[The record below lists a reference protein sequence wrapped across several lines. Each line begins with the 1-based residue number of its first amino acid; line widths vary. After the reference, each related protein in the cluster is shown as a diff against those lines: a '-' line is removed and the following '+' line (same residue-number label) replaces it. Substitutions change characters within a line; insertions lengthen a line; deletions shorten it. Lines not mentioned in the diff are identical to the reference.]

1 MASSFFSDFGLMW
14 YLDELKKEE
23 FRRFKELLRQEP
35 LQLGLE
41 RIPWAEVKRATREDL
56 ANLLIKHYQEQQA
69 WDVTYRIFHKIGR
82 KDLHIKAKRES
93 TGYIRMYQAHVKKK
107 FSNIWSRESLT
118 RIHDYFEQEVVIQ
131 KKRERMELL
140 FEPKATGE
148 EPSRTVVLVGTPKIG
163 KTTFLVKLMLA
174 WAEGIFYQDRFLYI
188 FYFCCW
194 EVKRLALTSLAELIS
209 GDWPNPPVPIAEILS
224 QPERLLFIIDSFEE
238 LTCALKEPE
247 SDLCSD
253 WLQQQPG
260 EVVLGSLLRK
270 KMLPEASLLIAT
282 TPNYQQELEAQLEHP
297 EIKTIMGLNES
308 DRKLY
313 FSCVFQDKKQAME
326 AFSFVRENE
335 QLFHMCQIPILCWVV
350 CTCLKQEMER
360 GRDLAL
366 ACHRTTSLFASFI
379 FNMFTPKGATRPH
392 EQIHVQL
399 KGLCSLAVEG
409 MWTDTFQFSEEDF
422 RRNGLVESDIPAL
435 LDMKL
440 LQKCRGYENS
450 YTFIHVCIQEFCAA
464 MFYLLKSSGNHPN
477 PAVGCSKALL
487 LTYLKR
493 ENVHWILGGC
503 FVFGLLNAEEEK
515 RLDAFFDLQL
525 SLEVKQQFHQ
535 CLKSLGECEHLEGE
549 VDFLLFYCL
558 FEMQDK
564 VFVTK
569 ALDCFQEVH
578 FSVTDNVDLMVSAYC
593 LKHCS
598 GLRKISFSV
607 RNVFKE
613 ENGDS
618 STSSYNLVRWHY
630 ICSVLT
636 TNVHLR
642 ELQVHNSVLDESA
655 FGALC
660 KELRHPNCHLQKLE
674 INNVSFSGESWLF
687 FEVFIHNPYLKCL
700 DLSSTRLYRNDVRL
714 LCEALNYP
722 LCNIEDLTLA
732 NCLLSA
738 GDCEAFA
745 SVLKSNKKLKYLNV
759 AHNYLDQGVSL
770 LCDALC
776 HLDCVLEALVLV
788 YCYLSEPCWDS
799 LCEVLVCNRSLIHL
813 DLGGNVLKDDDL
825 ELLCAALKH
834 PNCCLQSLCLVK
846 VSITDE
852 GCRDIASVLTSNPNL
867 RNLDIGNNDIQDEGV
882 KLLCEALTHPNC
894 HLENLGLDSCQLTS
908 ACCEDL
914 ASALT
919 QSKTLR
925 RLSLTGNTLDHDG
938 VVVLCEGLRHTECA
952 LRMLRLQKAKFG
964 EETQRLLMAE
974 DERNPSLTIIID
986 NY

>member
-35 LQLGLE
+35 LQLELE
-41 RIPWAEVKRATREDL
+41 QIPWAEVKRATREDL
-56 ANLLIKHYQEQQA
+56 ANLLIRHYQEQQA

-82 KDLHIKAKRES
+82 KDLCIKAKRES
-93 TGYIRMYQAHVKKK
+93 TGYIKMYQAHVKKK
-107 FSNIWSRESLT
+107 FSNIWLRESLT

-131 KKRERMELL
+131 KKHEHMELL
-140 FEPKATGE
+140 FAPKATGE
-148 EPSRTVVLVGTPKIG
+148 EPSRTVVLMGTPKIG
-163 KTTFLVKLMLA
+163 KTMFLVKLMLA

-188 FYFCCW
+188 FYFCCR
-194 EVKRLALTSLAELIS
+194 EVKRLVLTSLAELIS
-209 GDWPNPPVPIAEILS
+209 GDWPTPPVPIAEILS

-238 LTCALKEPE
+238 LTCALKELE

-253 WLQQQPG
+253 WMQQQPG
-260 EVVLGSLLRK
+260 KVVLGSLLRK

-308 DRKLY
+308 NRKLY
-313 FSCVFQDKKQAME
+313 FSCVFQDKKQVME

-366 ACHRTTSLFASFI
+366 ACHHTTSLFASFI

-399 KGLCSLAVEG
+399 KDLCSLAVEG
-409 MWTDTFQFSEEDF
+409 MWTDTFEFSEEDL
-422 RRNGLVESDIPAL
+422 RRNGLVESDVPAL

-440 LQKCRGYENS
+440 LQKCRGYENL

-477 PAVGCSKALL
+477 PAKDLPKKRKRALDF
-487 LTYLKR
+487 
-493 ENVHWILGGC
+493 EGC

-515 RLDAFFDLQL
+515 RLDAFYDLQL
-525 SLEVKQQFHQ
+525 SLDVKQQFHQ

-549 VDFLLFYCL
+549 VDLLLLFYCL

-564 VFVTK
+564 VFVRQ

-598 GLRKISFSV
+598 GLRKISFSI
-607 RNVFKE
+607 NVFKE

-618 STSSYNLVRWHY
+618 STSSYNLVRWHC

-655 FGALC
+655 FVALC

-674 INNVSFSGESWLF
+674 ISKSKESGNYNQVECDMFS
-687 FEVFIHNPYLKCL
+687 
-700 DLSSTRLYRNDVRL
+700 LYR
-714 LCEALNYP
+714 
-722 LCNIEDLTLA
+722 LA

-738 GDCEAFA
+738 DDCEAFT

-759 AHNYLDQGVSL
+759 AHSYLDQGVCL

-776 HLDCVLEALVLV
+776 HLDCVLEALV
-788 YCYLSEPCWDS
+788 
-799 LCEVLVCNRSLIHL
+799 SLIHL

-825 ELLCAALKH
+825 ELLCVALKH

-867 RNLDIGNNDIQDEGV
+867 RNLDIGDNDLQDEGV

-938 VVVLCEGLRHTECA
+938 VVVLCEALRHPECT

-964 EETQRLLMAE
+964 EETRRLLMAE
-974 DERNPSLTIIID
+974 EARNPSLTIID